1 MNSNKNISLDEV
13 LNNGTKQSR
22 IDAGLDADGYCDMG
36 TIADWKMDMM
46 VWHLLKQL
54 RFSIRS
60 IVDKSYALYEKCYKS
75 SQHLSKGELEE
86 LNGRLEKE
94 KNKRDN
100 LTEMRLG
107 GELSKEEYQTNK
119 HKINSNILK
128 LKQRIDELQR
138 QSRAESKKLLQKISF
153 IIDSLINKVV
163 PNSGYDY
170 NWYMNLIPHLSDD
183 EYQCIKEFNIEYED
197 AKAYRKLRGEMLRP
211 NQWRNLVVQ
220 NIYLVV

>member
-153 IIDSLINKVV
+153 DDFTKIVEEKLDFSQTQISEVIIDSLINKVV

-170 NWYMNLIPHLSDD
+170 NW
-183 EYQCIKEFNIEYED
+183 
-197 AKAYRKLRGEMLRP
+197 
-211 NQWRNLVVQ
+211 
-220 NIYLVV
+220 